1 MKIVIVGCGKVGE
14 ALIAS
19 LVKENHEVVA
29 VDKSE
34 EKISEINNI
43 YDVMAVHGI
52 GTDCEILAQAGV
64 DKADMFVAVTGS
76 DELNMLSCYIAKTLG
91 AQNTIARIR
100 DRAYNENNLGFL
112 QHELGLS
119 MSINPEKFSAFD
131 IYNILKLPSAVHIET
146 FSTRNFEIIEIVLK
160 EDSPLSGCR
169 IMDLRKQQKAKFLIC
184 AVQRGEELVI
194 PDGNFE
200 LMGGDK
206 IALTAAPTEILKLL
220 RSMKVTR
227 KQAKNVMILG
237 GSRTAYYLSKML
249 LASGSSVTII
259 DKSPERC
266 HELEE
271 ALPGANII
279 LGDGAQ
285 QELLN
290 EEGLGNMD
298 AFVSLTGIDEENIL
312 LSYYAATKDVPKVI
326 TKVNRQEFVP
336 LATRLGLDTIISPRR
351 TISDIVVRYAR
362 ALQNSVGS
370 NVEKLYKIMDG
381 NAEAL
386 KFNVQP
392 DFRYINIP
400 LKEIRFKKNILLAGI
415 LRDRKA
421 IVPTGDDVIMPGDKV
436 IVIGA
441 GHILYDLADIIA

>member
-91 AQNTIARIR
+91 AENTIARIR

>member
-14 ALIAS
+14 ALISS
-19 LVKENHEVVA
+19 LVKEGHEVVA

-52 GTDCEILAQAGV
+52 GTDCEILSQAGA
-64 DKADMFVAVTGS
+64 DKADMFVAATGS

-146 FSTRNFEIIEIVLK
+146 FSTRNFEIIELVLK
-160 EDSPLSGCR
+160 EDSPLSGCK

-184 AVQRGEELVI
+184 AVQRGEEVFI

-200 LMGGDK
+200 LIGGDK

-259 DKSPERC
+259 DKDPVRC

-290 EEGLGNMD
+290 EEGLADMD
-298 AFVSLTGIDEENIL
+298 AFVCLTNIDEENIL
-312 LSYYAATKDVPKVI
+312 LSYYASSKEVPKVI
-326 TKVNRQEFVP
+326 TKVNRQEFVT
-336 LATRLGLDTIISPRR
+336 LANKLGLDTIISPRR
-351 TISDIVVRYAR
+351 TITDVVVRYAR

-392 DFRYINIP
+392 DFKYINIP
-400 LKEIRFKKNILLAGI
+400 LKDIRFKNNILLAGI
-415 LRDRKA
+415 LRNRKA

-436 IVIGA
+436 IVIGT